1 MGNLNKM
8 KVIFSA
14 IVLTVILVLL
24 SNFFPPSEDVPS
36 QTTAQNEEQFPEK
49 IGKEIHRIPASAE
62 MIKAEIYK
70 PEIARSAVKKN
81 NFQDVPYHAPSE
93 SFGSGHGFS
102 ASPPLMETVQ
112 NHSFEPPHNPGH
124 EEEKTAS
131 SLTKSNPSKSTETVY
146 GPYYKTSENKRSGIK
161 NNTESSGLNT
171 NGSNSGSSAI
181 VPNTCSASIS
191 GGSFNHPIGVSLS
204 CSSASVITY
213 CLGKDTGSGCCDPY
227 ASGTTY
233 STKIP
238 IGATDANYCLS
249 FYGTSS
255 QLGSSEVYQHNY
267 TINST
272 LPDLQIGH
280 QQNYYQTTQLSGKVY
295 LSSLDFG
302 KTGFGAG
309 IINLKS
315 HDPGPLGLDMKC
327 DEIVQ
332 SYGNLIAPAPLDV
345 LALLDVGLETPATQL
360 EIPLRLDQM
369 DYGTNYITGYMMND
383 NYDLP
388 VYSCSTS
395 EVVLSD
401 FEFFEQQL
409 SFGDP
414 GNNTTREFTGGLTSF
429 GFFEP
434 EATLYRGPA
443 GASTEDQTGEKLQ
456 YGMLGIF
463 F

>member
-1 MGNLNKM
+1 MENLNKM

-14 IVLTVILVLL
+14 ISLTVILLLL
-24 SNFFPPSEDVPS
+24 SNFFRSHERVPPQTTVQNDVPS
-36 QTTAQNEEQFPEK
+36 PEK
-49 IGKEIHRIPASAE
+49 MEKSILRNPASAE

-70 PEIARSAVKKN
+70 PDIIRTAVKKN
-81 NFQDVPYHAPSE
+81 DFQDEPYHSHSE
-93 SFGSGHGFS
+93 SFSSGSGFFD
-102 ASPPLMETVQ
+102 SPPLMESVQ
-112 NHSFEPPHNPGH
+112 NHSYEPSHDLIN
-124 EEEKTAS
+124 EEK
-131 SLTKSNPSKSTETVY
+131 KSAPSPLKTNQSKGIETVY
-146 GPYYKTSENKRSGIK
+146 GPYYKTNEKKKDEIK
-161 NNTESSGLNT
+161 NNVNSSGISS
-171 NGSNSGSSAI
+171 NGSNSGSAEVI
-181 VPNTCSASIS
+181 PNTCTASLS
-191 GGSFNHPIGVSLS
+191 GGSFNHPIGVTLS

-249 FYGTSS
+249 FYGDSADH
-255 QLGSSEVYQHNY
+255 GSSETYQQNY

-302 KTGFGAG
+302 KNGYGAG

-327 DEIVQ
+327 DDIVQ
-332 SYGNLIAPAPLDV
+332 SYGNLIAPTPLDV
-345 LALLDVGLETPATQL
+345 LALLDVGLENPATQL

-369 DYGTNYITGYMMND
+369 DYGTNFITGYMIND

-388 VYSCSTS
+388 LYSCSTS

-409 SFGDP
+409 SFGEP
-414 GNNTTREFTGGLTSF
+414 GNNSIREFTGGLTSF

-434 EATLYRGPA
+434 EATLYREPA
-443 GASTEDQTGEKLQ
+443 GVSSEDQTGEKLQ
-456 YGMLGIF
+456 YGLLGIF